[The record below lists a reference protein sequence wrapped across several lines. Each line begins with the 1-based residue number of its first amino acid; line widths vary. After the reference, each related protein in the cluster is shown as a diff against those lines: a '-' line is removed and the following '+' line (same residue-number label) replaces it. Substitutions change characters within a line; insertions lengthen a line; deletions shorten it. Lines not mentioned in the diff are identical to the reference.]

1 MTATASL
8 RRPGT
13 APDLA
18 AVTAFVHGEIDLLDR
33 REFEAWAELFTP
45 DGEYWAPAHPDQTSP
60 LDHVSLF
67 YDDRRTMGLRIA
79 RLRHPR
85 IYVQDPPSS
94 TIHLTSNFRDLA
106 VDDEGVRVRCNF
118 AMFEFRTSKAQ
129 TIYGGT
135 YDYRL
140 RSDEN
145 GQIRIHRK
153 TARLVN
159 CHDRFPSLAV
169 WF

>member
-1 MTATASL
+1 MTGTAAL
-8 RRPGT
+8 RRTGT
-13 APDLA
+13 IPDMA
-18 AVTAFVHGEIDLLDR
+18 DVMAFVHAEIDLLDR
-33 REFEAWAELFTP
+33 REFEAWAELFTA

-94 TIHLTSNFRDLA
+94 TIHLTSNFRDFTVA
-106 VDDEGVRVRCNF
+106 EDGIRVRCNF
-118 AMFEFRTSKAQ
+118 AMFEFRTSRSQ

-135 YDYRL
+135 YDYVL
-140 RSDEN
+140 HADAD
-145 GQIRIHRK
+145 GGMRIHRK
-153 TARLVN
+153 KALLVN